1 MNTREAGDARL
12 GPGAL
17 VWAGFDGPQVPAP
30 LLDAIRA
37 GRIGGVLLFAFRGNV
52 RSKAQVRG
60 MLGEAQDAA
69 RAGGLPEVP
78 VAVDQEGGSVVR
90 VGYRAVFP
98 SAMALGA
105 VGDTALVEQVAR
117 AVAQGLLADGI
128 AVNHAPVCDV
138 NVEPRNPVINT
149 RSFGDDPQRVAEL
162 AAAWVRGSEAAGV
175 ATTPK
180 HYPGH
185 GASDVDSHH
194 TTVDVR
200 ADRSTLE
207 RRELA
212 PFRAAIAAGASGVM
226 TAHIRYPA
234 LDADNIA
241 TLSRSISTQLLRR
254 ELGFEGLLM
263 TDSLDMSGVTQVE
276 TPDGLVGRAV
286 RAGIDAVMVT
296 SNIELQLAA
305 SERIALQVPA
315 PRVLEALRRAD
326 AFRRRFGIAVPHDD
340 VDDEP
345 SRALARETA
354 ARSITH
360 VGPAWRSLDRIR
372 VTFVGAPRLSP
383 VEELRD
389 PFGTLESALRRR
401 FGERAVF
408 AHDGREPAGDAPLVV
423 CTSSASFD
431 REQSARVR
439 ELAPRTALLC
449 ALRSPYDATLAPD
462 APCLL
467 SYGDVPVSLE
477 ALAAVV
483 AGERAAEGRLPV
495 RLA

>member
-1 MNTREAGDARL
+1 MTARGADGL

-30 LLDAIRA
+30 LLDALRS
-37 GRIGGVLLFAFRGNV
+37 GHVGGVVLFAFRGNI
-52 RSKAQVRG
+52 RSKDQVRA
-60 MLGEAQDAA
+60 MLREVQDAA
-69 RAGGLPEVP
+69 RAGGLPPVP
-78 VAVDQEGGSVVR
+78 AAVDQEGGGVVR

-105 VGDTALVEQVAR
+105 IGDQALVERVAR
-117 AVAQGLLADGI
+117 AVAEGLRADGI

-149 RSFGDDPQRVAEL
+149 RSFGDDPARVGEL
-162 AAAWVRGSEAAGV
+162 AAAWVRGSEGAGV

-180 HYPGH
+180 HFPGH
-185 GASDVDSHH
+185 GASAVDSHH

-200 ADRSTLE
+200 ADRATLE
-207 RRELA
+207 RRELV

-234 LDADNIA
+234 LDEESIA
-241 TLSRSISTQLLRR
+241 TLSPRIATRLLRE
-254 ELGFEGLLM
+254 ELGFDGLLM

-296 SNIELQLAA
+296 SNLELQLAA
-305 SERIALQVPA
+305 AERIATQVPA
-315 PRVLEALRRAD
+315 PRVLEALRRAA
-326 AFRRRFGIAVPHDD
+326 AFRRRFGIAVPTEDADD
-340 VDDEP
+340 AAAC
-345 SRALARETA
+345 ALAREVA

-360 VGPAWRSLDRIR
+360 VGPALPRLERIR

-389 PFGTLESALRRR
+389 PFGTLEAALRRR
-401 FGERAVF
+401 FGERASF
-408 AHDGREPAGDAPLVV
+408 AHDGQEPDGDAPLVL
-423 CTSSASFD
+423 CASSASFD
-431 REQSARVR
+431 GEQTKRVR
-439 ELAPRTALLC
+439 ELALRAAVLC
-449 ALRSPYDATLAPD
+449 ALRSPYDATLAPHLP
-462 APCLL
+462 ALL
-467 SYGDVPVSLE
+467 TYGDVPVSLE
-477 ALAAVV
+477 ALAAVL
-483 AGERAAEGRLPV
+483 AGERAAEGRSPV

>member
-1 MNTREAGDARL
+1 MRLMEGPPCVQGLAGLMCLFFQAEDGIRDYKVT
-12 GPGAL
+12 GVQTCAL
-17 VWAGFDGPQVPAP
+17 P
-30 LLDAIRA
+30 IC
-37 GRIGGVLLFAFRGNV
+37 GNV

-194 TTVDVR
+194 TTVDVS

-241 TLSRSISTQLLRR
+241 TLSRSISTQLLRQ

-315 PRVLEALRRAD
+315 PRVLGALRRAD
-326 AFRRRFGIAVPHDD
+326 AFRRRFGPAVPH
-340 VDDEP
+340 
-345 SRALARETA
+345 A
-354 ARSITH
+354 
-360 VGPAWRSLDRIR
+360 
-372 VTFVGAPRLSP
+372 
-383 VEELRD
+383 
-389 PFGTLESALRRR
+389 
-401 FGERAVF
+401 
-408 AHDGREPAGDAPLVV
+408 
-423 CTSSASFD
+423 
-431 REQSARVR
+431 
-439 ELAPRTALLC
+439 
-449 ALRSPYDATLAPD
+449 
-462 APCLL
+462 
-467 SYGDVPVSLE
+467 
-477 ALAAVV
+477 
-483 AGERAAEGRLPV
+483 
-495 RLA
+495 